1 MQAPY
6 LPPSAPPSA
15 PSTSQFVTRVQLN
28 ISCRNLRDKDVMSKS
43 DPMAVVMSFKD
54 GGWFEVGRTERLD
67 NALNPQFSTAIIIDY
82 FFEELQKLKFFIY
95 DIDSSSMSLK
105 SADFLGEMECT
116 LGQLVSSGTYTKPL
130 VLKGTAENRAG
141 MITVVAE
148 EVSGGNDEVHFQFR
162 AEKLDKKDFLGK
174 SDPYL
179 EFARSKEDGSFVVVH
194 RTEVIQNNLN
204 PKWKPFQIPVQQLC
218 NGDYDRT
225 IRILCYDWDSDGSH
239 DFIGGF
245 TTNLREMCS
254 TQPSREWP
262 CINEKK
268 QKKKRGYKNSGVVF
282 VMKCEVV
289 KVSSFLDFIQGG
301 CQLNF
306 TVGIDFT
313 ASNGEPNQSTSLH
326 YINPYAP
333 NEYQQA
339 LTAVGEI
346 IQDYDSDKLF
356 PSFGFGARI
365 PPTYQVSHQFPL
377 NFNPNN
383 PYCAGLAGL
392 VQAYQACIQS
402 VQLYGPTNISPI
414 INHVAHFAHEAAH
427 SQTATNYFILLLLT
441 DGVITDM
448 DQTKEAVVAASALP
462 MSIIIVGV
470 GSADFAMMEELDSD
484 DQVLMA
490 HGKAAQRDIVQFVPY
505 RKFKNVSPAALA
517 KEVLAEVPKQLT
529 DYFRARNILPQ
540 QRPNVNIP

>member
-1 MQAPY
+1 MQGPSY
-6 LPPSAPPSA
+6 GPPPA
-15 PSTSQFVTRVQLN
+15 PSVSQCVTRVQMN
-28 ISCRNLRDKDVMSKS
+28 ISCRNLQDKDVMSKS
-43 DPMAVVMSFKD
+43 DPMAVVMIFKD
-54 GGWFEVGRTERLD
+54 GRWFEVGRTERLD
-67 NALNPQFSTAIIIDY
+67 NTLNPQFSQAIIADY
-82 FFEELQKLKFFIY
+82 FFEELQKLKFLIY
-95 DIDSSSMSLK
+95 DIDSPSQNLK
-105 SADFLGEMECT
+105 SADFLGEIECT
-116 LGQLVSSGTYTKPL
+116 LGQLVSLGTYTKPL

-141 MITVVAE
+141 TITVVTE
-148 EVSGGNDEVHFQFR
+148 EVSGGSDEVYLQFR

-179 EFARSKEDGSFVVVH
+179 ELARSKEDGTFVVVH

-225 IRILCYDWDSDGSH
+225 IRISCFDWDSDGSH
-239 DFIGGF
+239 DFIGTF

-254 TQPSREWP
+254 AQQPRENQWP

-268 QKKKRGYKNSGVVF
+268 QKKKRGYKNSGLVCLP
-282 VMKCEVV
+282 KCEVV

-313 ASNGEPNQSTSLH
+313 ASNGDPGQSTSLH

-333 NEYQQA
+333 NEYMQA

-365 PPTYQVSHQFPL
+365 PPSYQVSHQFPL
-377 NFNPNN
+377 NFNPAN
-383 PYCAGLAGL
+383 PYCAGLTGL
-392 VQAYQACIQS
+392 VQAYQTCIQS

-414 INHVAHFAHEAAH
+414 INHVAHFAMEATQAP
-427 SQTATNYFILLLLT
+427 TAANYFILLILT

-448 DQTKEAVVAASALP
+448 EQTKQAVVAASGLP

-470 GSADFAMMEELDSD
+470 GGANFEMMEELDSD
-484 DQVLMA
+484 DGLLMA
-490 HGKAAQRDIVQFVPY
+490 LGKAAQRDIVQFVPF
-505 RKFKNVSPAALA
+505 RKFKTVSPAALA

-529 DYFRARNILPQ
+529 DYFKARNILPQ
-540 QRPNVNIP
+540 QRPT

>member
-1 MQAPY
+1 MQASY
-6 LPPSAPPSA
+6 GPPPPTA
-15 PSTSQFVTRVQLN
+15 PSMSQCVTRVQLN
-28 ISCRNLRDKDVMSKS
+28 ISCRNLLDKDVMSKS
-43 DPMAVVMSFKD
+43 DPMAVVMILKE
-54 GGWFEVGRTERLD
+54 GRWFEVGRTERLD
-67 NALNPQFSTAIIIDY
+67 NTLNPQFSKAVLIDY

-95 DIDSSSMSLK
+95 DIDNPNTTSLK
-105 SADFLGEMECT
+105 SADFLGEMECS

-130 VLKGTAENRAG
+130 VLKGTPNQAG
-141 MITVVAE
+141 TITVVAE
-148 EVSGGNDEVHFQFR
+148 EVSGGSDEVLLHLR

-179 EFARSKEDGSFVVVH
+179 ELARSKEDGTFVVVH

-204 PKWKPFQIPVQQLC
+204 PRWKPFQIPVQQLC

-225 IRILCYDWDSDGSH
+225 IRIACFDWDSDGTH
-239 DFIGGF
+239 DFIGAF
-245 TTNLREMCS
+245 ITNLREMCS
-254 TQPSREWP
+254 IQQPRETQWP

-268 QKKKRGYKNSGVVF
+268 QKKKRGYKNSGLVF
-282 VMKCEVV
+282 LSKCEVV

-313 ASNGEPNQSTSLH
+313 ASNGDPSQSTSLH

-333 NEYQQA
+333 NEYMQA

-377 NFNPNN
+377 NFNPSN
-383 PYCAGLAGL
+383 PYCAGLPGL
-392 VQAYQACIQS
+392 VQAYQTCIQS

-414 INHVAHFAHEAAH
+414 INHVAHFAMQAA
-427 SQTATNYFILLLLT
+427 QTPAASNYFILLLLT

-448 DQTKEAVVAASALP
+448 DQTKQAVVAASALP

-470 GSADFAMMEELDSD
+470 GSADFQMMEELDSD
-484 DQVLMA
+484 DGVLMS
-490 HGKAAQRDIVQFVPY
+490 HGKAAQRDIVQFVPF
-505 RKFKNVSPAALA
+505 RKFKTVSPAALA
-517 KEVLAEVPKQLT
+517 KEVLAEIPKQLT
-529 DYFRARNILPQ
+529 GYYKARGILPQ
-540 QRPNVNIP
+540 QRPTP

>member
-1 MQAPY
+1 MQASY
-6 LPPSAPPSA
+6 GPPPPTA
-15 PSTSQFVTRVQLN
+15 PSMSQCVTRVQLN
-28 ISCRNLRDKDVMSKS
+28 ISCRNLLDKDVMSKS
-43 DPMAVVMSFKD
+43 DPMAVVMILKE
-54 GGWFEVGRTERLD
+54 GRWFEVGRTERLD
-67 NALNPQFSTAIIIDY
+67 NTLNPQFSKAVLIDY

-95 DIDSSSMSLK
+95 DIDNPNTTSLK
-105 SADFLGEMECT
+105 SADFLGEMECS

-130 VLKGTAENRAG
+130 VLKGTPNQAG
-141 MITVVAE
+141 TITVVAE
-148 EVSGGNDEVHFQFR
+148 EVSGGSDEVLLHLR

-179 EFARSKEDGSFVVVH
+179 ELARSKEDGTFVVVH

-204 PKWKPFQIPVQQLC
+204 PRWKPFQIPVQQLC

-225 IRILCYDWDSDGSH
+225 IRIACFDWDSDGTH
-239 DFIGGF
+239 DFIGAF

-254 TQPSREWP
+254 IQQPRETQWP

-268 QKKKRGYKNSGVVF
+268 QKKKRGYKNSGLVF
-282 VMKCEVV
+282 LSKCEVV

-313 ASNGEPNQSTSLH
+313 ASNGDPSQSTSLH

-333 NEYQQA
+333 NEYMQA

-377 NFNPNN
+377 NFNPSN
-383 PYCAGLAGL
+383 PYCAGLPGL
-392 VQAYQACIQS
+392 VQAYQTCIQS

-414 INHVAHFAHEAAH
+414 INHVAHFAMQAA
-427 SQTATNYFILLLLT
+427 QTPAASNYFILLLLT

-448 DQTKEAVVAASALP
+448 DQTKQAVVAASALP

-470 GSADFAMMEELDSD
+470 GSADFQMMEELDSD
-484 DQVLMA
+484 DGVLMS
-490 HGKAAQRDIVQFVPY
+490 HGKAAQRDIVQFVPF
-505 RKFKNVSPAALA
+505 RKFKTVSPAALA
-517 KEVLAEVPKQLT
+517 KEVLAEIPKQLT
-529 DYFRARNILPQ
+529 GYYKARGILPQ
-540 QRPNVNIP
+540 QRPTP

>member
-1 MQAPY
+1 
-6 LPPSAPPSA
+6 
-15 PSTSQFVTRVQLN
+15 
-28 ISCRNLRDKDVMSKS
+28 MSKS
-43 DPMAVVMSFKD
+43 DPMAVVLIFRDSN
-54 GGWFEVGRTERLD
+54 WFEIGRTERLD
-67 NALNPQFSTAIIIDY
+67 NTLNPQFSKAVIVDY
-82 FFEELQKLKFFIY
+82 FFEELQKLKFFIH
-95 DIDSSSMSLK
+95 DIDSPTSNLK

-130 VLKGTAENRAG
+130 VLKGAPGGQAG
-141 MITVVAE
+141 TITVVAE
-148 EVSGGNDEVHFQFR
+148 EVVGGNDEVFLQFR

-179 EFARSKEDGSFVVVH
+179 ELSRSKGDGTFVVVH
-194 RTEVIQNNLN
+194 RTEVIQNSLN
-204 PKWKPFQIPVQQLC
+204 PRWKPFQIPVQQIC
-218 NGDYDRT
+218 NGDYDRA
-225 IRILCYDWDSDGSH
+225 IQISCFDWDSNGSH
-239 DFIGGF
+239 DFIGSF
-245 TTNLREMCS
+245 TTNLREMTS
-254 TQPSREWP
+254 IQQPREHQWP

-268 QKKKRGYKNSGVVF
+268 QRKKKGYKNSGLVYLTR
-282 VMKCEVV
+282 CEVV

-313 ASNGEPNQSTSLH
+313 ASNGDPSKSTSLH

-333 NEYQQA
+333 NEYMQA

-356 PSFGFGARI
+356 PAFGFGARI
-365 PPTYQVSHQFPL
+365 PPSYQVSHQFPL
-377 NFNPNN
+377 NFNPSN
-383 PYCAGLAGL
+383 PYCAGLPGL
-392 VQAYQACIQS
+392 VQAYQTCIQS

-414 INHVAHFAHEAAH
+414 INHVAHFAHEATQMA
-427 SQTATNYFILLLLT
+427 TASNYFVLLILT

-448 DQTKEAVVAASALP
+448 DQTKQAVVAASALP

-470 GSADFAMMEELDSD
+470 GGADFAMMEELDSD
-484 DQVLMA
+484 DGVLMS
-490 HGKAAQRDIVQFVPY
+490 GGRSAQRDIVQFVPF

-529 DYFRARNILPQ
+529 DYFKARKILPQ
-540 QRPNVNIP
+540 QRPS

>member
-1 MQAPY
+1 MQAPFY
-6 LPPSAPPSA
+6 PPPATPKS
-15 PSTSQFVTRVQLN
+15 SQCVTRVQLN

-43 DPMAVVMSFKD
+43 DPMAVVMIFKD
-54 GGWFEVGRTERLD
+54 GNWFEIGRTERLD
-67 NALNPQFSTAIIIDY
+67 NTLNPRFSKAVTVDY

-95 DIDSSSMSLK
+95 DIDSPSGNLK

-130 VLKGTAENRAG
+130 VLKVTTGG
-141 MITVVAE
+141 QSGLITVVAE
-148 EVSGGNDEVHFQFR
+148 EVAGGNDEVFLQFR

-179 EFARSKEDGSFVVVH
+179 EFSRAKEDGSFVVVH

-204 PKWKPFQIPVQQLC
+204 PRWKPFQIPVQQIC
-218 NGDYDRT
+218 NGDYDR
-225 IRILCYDWDSDGSH
+225 IIQISCFDWDSDGSH
-239 DFIGGF
+239 DFIGSF
-245 TTNLREMCS
+245 TTNLREMS
-254 TQPSREWP
+254 SIQPPREQQWP

-268 QKKKRGYKNSGVVF
+268 QKKKKGYKNSGLVSLTR
-282 VMKCEVV
+282 CEII
-289 KVSSFLDFIQGG
+289 KVSSFLDYIQGG

-313 ASNGEPNQSTSLH
+313 ASNGEPTKPNSLH
-326 YINPYAP
+326 YMNPYAP
-333 NEYQQA
+333 NEYMQA

-356 PSFGFGARI
+356 PSFGFGARV
-365 PPTYQVSHQFPL
+365 PPTNQVSHQFPL
-377 NFNPNN
+377 NFNPSN
-383 PYCAGLAGL
+383 PYCAGLHGL
-392 VQAYQACIQS
+392 IEAYQTCIQS

-414 INHVAHFAHEAAH
+414 INHVAHFAQQAG
-427 SQTATNYFILLLLT
+427 QTPTATNYFILLILT

-448 DQTKEAVVAASALP
+448 DQTKQAVVAASALP

-470 GSADFAMMEELDSD
+470 GGADFTMMEELDSD
-484 DQVLMA
+484 DGVLMSG
-490 HGKAAQRDIVQFVPY
+490 GKAAQRDIVQFVPY

-529 DYFRARNILPQ
+529 DYFRARNILPLSQ
-540 QRPNVNIP
+540 QKPM